1 LLQIY
6 QPMSTRA
13 VLTGDI
19 INSRQIQNKDH
30 LINVLHSIFYDI
42 ESRFS
47 PENPFEIFRGDSF
60 QVLFKKPTSSLR
72 VALLIK
78 SGLMSQSNE
87 NQMYDARISIGIG
100 SVAFPQNNV
109 KIANGIAFELS
120 GINLD
125 LMKEKGR
132 GIAIK
137 SSQSKNNNTLETMN
151 VLLDAIIS
159 KWTKNA
165 AEVVYLSLLHGF
177 TQSEIAEKLH
187 ISQSAVQQR
196 LASAQYDAIYTYI
209 RYFENLK
216 W

>member
-1 LLQIY
+1 
-6 QPMSTRA
+6 MSTRA

-30 LINVLHSIFYDI
+30 LINVLQSIFHDI
-42 ESRFS
+42 ETRFS

-60 QVLFKKPTSSLR
+60 QVLFKKPSSSLR

-78 SGLMSQSNE
+78 SGLMSQSNG
-87 NQMYDARISIGIG
+87 NQIYDARISIGIG

-120 GINLD
+120 GMNLD

-132 GIAIK
+132 GIAIN
-137 SSQSKNNNTLETMN
+137 SSQSKNNSMLETMN
-151 VLLDAIIS
+151 VLLDALLS

>member
-1 LLQIY
+1 
-6 QPMSTRA
+6 MSTRA

-30 LINVLHSIFYDI
+30 LINVLHSIFHEI

-120 GINLD
+120 GMNLD

-132 GIAIK
+132 GIAIN
-137 SSQSKNNNTLETMN
+137 SSQSKNNSTLETMN
-151 VLLDAIIS
+151 VLLDALLS

-165 AEVVYLSLLHGF
+165 AEVVYLSLLFGF

>member
-1 LLQIY
+1 
-6 QPMSTRA
+6 MSTRA

-30 LINVLHSIFYDI
+30 LINVLHDIFQDI

-60 QVLFKKPTSSLR
+60 QVLFKKPSSSLR

-120 GINLD
+120 GMNLD

-196 LASAQYDAIYTYI
+196 LASAQYEAIYTYI

>member
-1 LLQIY
+1 
-6 QPMSTRA
+6 MSTRA

-30 LINVLHSIFYDI
+30 LINVLHSIFYEI

-120 GINLD
+120 GMNLD

-132 GIAIK
+132 GIAIN
-137 SSQSKNNNTLETMN
+137 SSQSKNNSTLETMN
-151 VLLDAIIS
+151 VLLDALLS

-165 AEVVYLSLLHGF
+165 AEVVYLSLLFGF

>member
-1 LLQIY
+1 
-6 QPMSTRA
+6 MSTRA

-30 LINVLHSIFYDI
+30 LINVLHSIFHDI

-87 NQMYDARISIGIG
+87 NQIYDARISIGIG

-120 GINLD
+120 GMNLD

-132 GIAIK
+132 GIAIN
-137 SSQSKNNNTLETMN
+137 SSQSKNNSTLETMN
-151 VLLDAIIS
+151 VLLDALLS

-165 AEVVYLSLLHGF
+165 AEVVYLSLLFGF

>member
-1 LLQIY
+1 MLQIY

-30 LINVLHSIFYDI
+30 LINVLHSIFYEI

-120 GINLD
+120 GMNLD

-132 GIAIK
+132 GIAIN
-137 SSQSKNNNTLETMN
+137 SSQSKNNSTLETMN
-151 VLLDAIIS
+151 VLLDALLS

-165 AEVVYLSLLHGF
+165 AEVVYLSLLFGF